1 MSENLGVYAKRE
13 AAKVFSPNVAKVSIP
28 YFVGTA
34 PVHMV
39 AKAAKAGAP
48 VLCNS
53 WDEAVDKLG
62 FSEDWEK
69 YTLCEAMYSHF
80 QFYGC
85 RPAVFCNVLDTAKA
99 AMVEAVE
106 GAVHQVKDHRVVLDA
121 GMTRDGL
128 TVKSGENTLVEGVDY
143 LALYTKDGSLVLEL
157 LEDGGSYEAM
167 TLHIDG
173 KKVKPEGVT
182 DGDIAEG
189 VGKVDLCMT
198 TIGVVP
204 DLIVAPGWSGDNVVA
219 AVMAA
224 KAESICGLF
233 KGKALIDIPAKEGG
247 VTECDQLSGY
257 KSANGLTDFRQFPC
271 WPMVTMGGLKFH
283 LSTHMAGLMA
293 TVDVGN
299 NGIPYESPSNKGLK
313 IDGTILADGTS
324 VELTWP
330 QVDMIAGDWGVVT
343 AVNFMDMGW
352 VLKGN
357 YTAAFP
363 GNGEVDKQFIP
374 VSRMMDFIGNT
385 AIRTFWPKLDK
396 PMNIPLVRS
405 IAETLNGWLDALWA
419 GGYLNGARVELLADE
434 NALAELMKGHIVFHV
449 YDAAPVPAQRILFK
463 QEYDVSY
470 ASSAINI

>member
-13 AAKVFSPNVAKVSIP
+13 ATKVSSPNVAKVSIP
-28 YFVGTA
+28 YFVGMAPGYTA
-34 PVHMV
+34 T
-39 AKAAKAGAP
+39 KAARAGTP

-53 WDEAVDKLG
+53 WDEAVEKLG

-80 QFYGC
+80 RLYGC
-85 RPAVFCNVLDTAKA
+85 RPAVFCNVLDPAKA
-99 AMVEAVE
+99 EMSETVAAADHPVE
-106 GAVHQVKDHRVVLDA
+106 DRRVVMDG

-128 TVKSGENTLVEGVDY
+128 VVKNGADTLVDGVDY
-143 LALYTKDGSLVLEL
+143 LSLYTTDGSLVLEL
-157 LEDGGSYEAM
+157 TEDGGHYDAT
-167 TLHIDG
+167 TLSIAG

-182 DGDIAEG
+182 AADIAEG

-198 TIGVVP
+198 TVGVVP
-204 DLIVAPGWSGDNVVA
+204 DLIVAPGRSGDNVVA

-233 KGKALIDIPAKEGG
+233 KGKALIDIPAGEGG
-247 VTECDQLSGY
+247 VTEYDQLSGY
-257 KSANGLTDFRQFPC
+257 KTKNGLTDFRLIPC
-271 WPMVTMGGLKFH
+271 WPMGTLGGLKFH
-283 LSTHMAGLMA
+283 LSTQMAGLMA
-293 TVDVGN
+293 TVDTEN
-299 NGIPYESPSNKGLK
+299 NGIPYESPSNKALK
-313 IDGTILADGTS
+313 IDGAILEDGTP

-343 AVNFMDMGW
+343 AVNFLDMGW
-352 VLKGN
+352 VAKGN

-363 GNGEVDKQFIP
+363 GSGEVDKQFIP

-385 AIRTFWPKLDK
+385 AIRTFWSKLDK

-405 IAETLNGWLDALWA
+405 IAGSLNGWLDALWA

-434 NALAELMKGHIVFHV
+434 NALAELLKGHIVFHI
-449 YDAAPVPAQRILFK
+449 YDAAPVPTQRILFK

-470 ASSAINI
+470 AGSAINI